1 MTLRGSVVSFFFCS
15 DRDFLVNV
23 GVIEWTYDKPHMLL
37 RPMTMGKYPTDIT
50 IPYNHDKKDNLVGS
64 SIFTGGY
71 ESSIPTRLDIY
82 HMW

>member
-1 MTLRGSVVSFFFCS
+1 MGSVVSFFLAVIGIF
-15 DRDFLVNV
+15 FVNV

-37 RPMTMGKYPTDIT
+37 RPMTMSKYPTDIT

-71 ESSIPTRLDIY
+71 ESLIPTRLDIY
-82 HMW
+82 HMR